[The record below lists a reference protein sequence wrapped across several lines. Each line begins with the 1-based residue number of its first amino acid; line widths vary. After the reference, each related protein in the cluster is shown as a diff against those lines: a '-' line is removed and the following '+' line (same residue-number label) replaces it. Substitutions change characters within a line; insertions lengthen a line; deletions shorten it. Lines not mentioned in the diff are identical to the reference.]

1 MNLSTKLLDS
11 LANAP
16 GIDLET
22 FVAVH
27 EREDQVHSIRLN
39 PMKIPTGADN
49 GGELVQ
55 LQSGYWNGS
64 AYKIPW
70 NTDGRYLSERPKY
83 TLDPLLHAGAYY
95 VQEASSMFIGYAV
108 REVLGKQRQLKA
120 LDLCAAPGGKSTV
133 LAASPSFDLVLANEV
148 ISNRVSVLYENV
160 VKWGSQHLLI
170 SQNDPAD
177 FQRLPEFFDLMLVD
191 APCSGSGLFRRDPD
205 AMKEWSPRNV
215 EMCSARQQRILH
227 DALPALK
234 ENGILIYST
243 CSYSKAENE
252 DILDVL
258 VQKHGLESIALT
270 VPSAWGIIQT
280 QSDKTNAYG
289 YRFYPDK
296 VKGEGFFMA
305 VLRNTR
311 ANGYGSPKIAK
322 LEKVDTGS
330 IAIAQPWLTNPEKLF
345 FFRKEDQMLV
355 SPAGIEEELH
365 LLAGSLNV
373 RKSGVRIGQI
383 MKNSLVPD
391 HELALSGM
399 VNETVSRIEMDREM
413 ALRYLRKEN
422 FMPPGVE
429 IGWHLVTFK
438 GLGLGWMK
446 VMANR
451 ANNYYPVE
459 WRIRS

>member
-1 MNLSTKLLDS
+1 VNLSTTFLET
-11 LANAP
+11 LADAP
-16 GIDLET
+16 GIDIGS

-27 EREDQVHSIRLN
+27 EREEQVHSIRLN
-39 PMKIPTGADN
+39 PVRPPVG
-49 GGELVQ
+49 GSEGELVQ

-64 AYKIPW
+64 ALAIPW
-70 NTDGRYLSERPKY
+70 NEDGRYLSERPKY

-95 VQEASSMFIGYAV
+95 VQEASSMFVGYAV
-108 REVLGKQRQLKA
+108 KEVLGEQRQLKA

-148 ISNRVSVLYENV
+148 VSNRVSVLYENV
-160 VKWGSQHLLI
+160 VKWGSPHVLI

-191 APCSGSGLFRRDPD
+191 APCSGSGLFRRDPE
-205 AMKEWSPRNV
+205 AMKEWSLRNV

-243 CSYSKAENE
+243 CSFSKAENE
-252 DILDVL
+252 DILDAL
-258 VQKHGLESIALT
+258 VKEHGLEPVALS
-270 VPSAWGIIQT
+270 VPADWGIVQT

-289 YRFYPDK
+289 YRFYPDRL
-296 VKGEGFFMA
+296 KGEGFFMA

-311 ANGYGSPKIAK
+311 ANGYGSPKSTK
-322 LEKVDTGS
+322 LEKLDATTT
-330 IAIAQPWLTNPEKLF
+330 ALLHPWLKVPDDLF
-345 FFRKEDQMLV
+345 FFRKEENLFAF
-355 SPAGIEEELH
+355 PAAVEEDLQV
-365 LLAGSLNV
+365 LAGNLNL
-373 RKSGVRIGQI
+373 RKSGLRLGQI
-383 MKNSLVPD
+383 MKNNLVPE
-391 HELALSGM
+391 HELALSGR
-399 VNETVSRIEMDREM
+399 VNVSIPRIEMDRVM

-422 FMPPGVE
+422 FLPPGVE

-446 VMANR
+446 VMPNR

>member
-1 MNLSTKLLDS
+1 VNLSTTLLDS
-11 LANAP
+11 LADAP
-16 GIDLET
+16 GIDIET

-27 EREDQVHSIRLN
+27 ESEEQVHSIRVN
-39 PMKIPTGADN
+39 PKKPPVGWSE
-49 GGELVQ
+49 GELVQ
-55 LQSGYWNGS
+55 LQSAYWNGS
-64 AYKIPW
+64 VVPIPW
-70 NTDGRYLSERPKY
+70 NDDGRYLSERPKY

-95 VQEASSMFIGYAV
+95 VQEASSMFVGYAV
-108 REVLGKQRQLKA
+108 KELLGEQRQLKA

-160 VKWGSQHLLI
+160 VKWGSPHVLV

-215 EMCSARQQRILH
+215 EMCNARQQRILH

-243 CSYSKAENE
+243 CSFSKAENE

-258 VQKHGLESIALT
+258 VREHGLESVALP
-270 VPSAWGIIQT
+270 VPVEWGIVQT
-280 QSDKTNAYG
+280 QSDKTKAYG

-296 VKGEGFFMA
+296 LKGEGFFMA
-305 VLRNTR
+305 VLRNAK
-311 ANGYGSPKIAK
+311 ANGYGSPKQAK
-322 LEKVDTGS
+322 LEKLDATATAL
-330 IAIAQPWLTNPEKLF
+330 IHPWLKASEDLF
-345 FFRKEDQMLV
+345 FIRKEENLFAF
-355 SPAGIEEELH
+355 PAAVAEELQV
-365 LLAGSLNV
+365 LAGNLNL
-373 RKSGVRIGQI
+373 RKSGLRLGQI
-383 MKNSLVPD
+383 MKNSLVPE

-399 VNETVSRIEMDREM
+399 VNESVSRIEMDRET
-413 ALRYLRKEN
+413 ALRFLRKEN
-422 FMPPGVE
+422 FLPPDAEV
-429 IGWHLVTFK
+429 GWSLVTFK

-446 VMANR
+446 VMPNR

>member
-1 MNLSTKLLDS
+1 MNLSTTLLDS
-11 LANAP
+11 LADAP
-16 GIDLET
+16 GIDIDA

-27 EREDQVHSIRLN
+27 EREEQVHSVRLN
-39 PMKIPTGADN
+39 PAKTPESEN
-49 GGELVQ
+49 GGELLQ
-55 LQSGYWNGS
+55 LQSGYWHGR
-64 AYKIPW
+64 AVVIPW
-70 NTDGRYLSERPKY
+70 NKDGRYLSERPKY

-95 VQEASSMFIGYAV
+95 VQEASSMFIGYAIK
-108 REVLGKQRQLKA
+108 EVLGEQQRLKA

-160 VKWGSQHLLI
+160 VKWGSPHVLV

-191 APCSGSGLFRRDPD
+191 APCSGSGLFRRDPE
-205 AMKEWSPRNV
+205 AMKEWSLRNV
-215 EMCSARQQRILH
+215 EMCSARQQRILY

-243 CSYSKAENE
+243 CSFSKAENE

-258 VQKHGLESIALT
+258 VQEHGLESVALT
-270 VPSAWGIIQT
+270 VPAEWGIVQT

-305 VLRNTR
+305 VLRNTK
-311 ANGYGSPKIAK
+311 ANGYGSPKLAK
-322 LEKVDTGS
+322 LEKLDTATT
-330 IAIAQPWLTNPEKLF
+330 AILHPWLKAPEDLF
-345 FFRKEDQMLV
+345 FFRKEENLFAF
-355 SPAGIEEELH
+355 PAAVAEELQI
-365 LLAGSLNV
+365 LAGNLNL
-373 RKSGVRIGQI
+373 RKSGLRLGQI
-383 MKNSLVPD
+383 MKNNLVPE
-391 HELALSGM
+391 HEFALSGM
-399 VNETVSRIEMDREM
+399 MNVSVSRIEMDREM

-422 FMPPGVE
+422 FLPPDAE
-429 IGWHLVTFK
+429 IGWSLVTFK

-446 VMANR
+446 VMPNR